1 MKRNF
6 LTMMLFSAA
15 ALTMGCAQSGSTEN
29 KFGADKLVEC
39 EFSTKESASQ
49 IKAIFE
55 SATILPLEQSEDSM
69 VASNSELLEFN
80 GDYYL
85 IDKQQRSCHRFD
97 KDGKFKNV
105 IGHSG
110 RAGNE
115 YLDIASVQ
123 ADGDDILIYS
133 TLTQKLYRYSVEGEF
148 LGATETGIRAQQLLK
163 ADNKYYGYFD
173 YDNGQQEERV
183 LLYNDAFEP
192 IGRYL
197 PSSAKLIV
205 FSEGVAPISQQGDV
219 VNVRE
224 TYSNCIFQLLDNG
237 EVSTPI
243 AFDFGKYNIPAD
255 VFTQTDPMKAVEIML
270 AQDFASIVRYKATP
284 SCSLVEV
291 IFQMTDQTT
300 YSMVGVSD
308 ENDDFKWITTSTEG
322 DNAMLYFTARN
333 TSEDGTVTA
342 LVDQDFVKEFDAKNK
357 GFFTNIEA
365 GECEDNSNPFIVKF
379 KISR

>member
-6 LTMMLFSAA
+6 LTMMLFSAV

-29 KFGADKLVEC
+29 KFGAYKLVEC
-39 EFSTKESASQ
+39 EFSTKESTSQ

-163 ADNKYYGYFD
+163 ADNKYYGYFG

-224 TYSNCIFQLLDNG
+224 TYSNCIFQLLDDG

-243 AFDFGKYNIPAD
+243 AFDFGKYNIPPE

-308 ENDDFKWITTSTEG
+308 ENDNFKWITTSTEG

>member
-6 LTMMLFSAA
+6 LTIMLFSAA
-15 ALTMGCAQSGSTEN
+15 ALAVGCAQSSSTEN

-39 EFSTKESASQ
+39 EFSDKESTSQ
-49 IKAIFE
+49 IKAVFE

-85 IDKQQRSCHRFD
+85 INKQQRSCHRFD

-123 ADGDDILIYS
+123 VDGEDILIYS

-148 LGATETGIRAQQLLK
+148 LGAFETGIRAQQLLK
-163 ADNKYYGYFD
+163 VGDKYYGYFG
-173 YDNGQQEERV
+173 YDNGQQKERV
-183 LLYNDAFEP
+183 LLYNNAFEP
-192 IGRYL
+192 IDKYL

-205 FSEGVAPISQQGDV
+205 FSEGVAPISQQGDM

-224 TYSNCIFQLLDNG
+224 TYSNCIFQLLDDG

-243 AFDFGKYNIPAD
+243 AFDFGGYNISPE
-255 VFTQTDPMKAVEIML
+255 VFTQTDPMKAVGIML
-270 AQDFASIVRYKATP
+270 AKDFASIVRYKTNP
-284 SCSLVEV
+284 NCSLVEV
-291 IFQMTDQTT
+291 IFQMTDQRT
-300 YSMVGVSD
+300 YTMVGVGD
-308 ENDDFKWITTSTEG
+308 ENDNFKWVTASAEG

-333 TSEDGTVTA
+333 TSEDGTVIA

-365 GECEDNSNPFIVKF
+365 GQCEDNSNPFIVKF
-379 KISR
+379 MISR

>member
-6 LTMMLFSAA
+6 LTMMLFSVA

-55 SATILPLEQSEDSM
+55 SATILPLEESEDSM

-85 IDKQQRSCHRFD
+85 INKQQRSCHRFD
-97 KDGKFKNV
+97 QDGKFKNV

-115 YLDIASVQ
+115 YLDIANVQ
-123 ADGDDILIYS
+123 VDGQDILIYS
-133 TLTQKLYRYSVEGEF
+133 ALTQKLYRYSVEGEF
-148 LGATETGIRAQQLLK
+148 LGAIETGIRAQQLLK
-163 ADNKYYGYFD
+163 VDDKYYGYFG

-205 FSEGVAPISQQGDV
+205 FSEGVAPISQQGDKV
-219 VNVRE
+219 YVRE
-224 TYSNCIFQLLDNG
+224 TYSNCIFQLLDDG

-243 AFDFGKYNIPAD
+243 AFDFGKYNIPSEI
-255 VFTQTDPMKAVEIML
+255 FTQTDPMKAVEIML
-270 AQDFASIVRYKATP
+270 ANDFASIVRYKTHP
-284 SCSLVEV
+284 NCSLVEV
-291 IFQMTDQTT
+291 ILQMTDQTT
-300 YSMVGVSD
+300 YNMIGVGD
-308 ENDDFKWITTSTEG
+308 ENDDFEWVASSAEG

-333 TSEDGTVTA
+333 ICEDGTVTA
-342 LVDQDFVKEFDAKNK
+342 IVERYIVEEFARRNS
-357 GFFTNIEA
+357 GFIDNIDILESVN
-365 GECEDNSNPFIVKF
+365 GNNPIIVKF
-379 KISR
+379 KM